1 MHGCLHQLHLGV
13 CLGMG
18 MDNQLRLNAYVCN
31 VPMDCLKIFYLRA
44 KSHREWE
51 WQSARAQRRFAPTPE
66 LETKE
71 DFVARNGVSSCWF
84 WSMKRRF
91 TAETLQISKVSE
103 SLLAA

>member
-1 MHGCLHQLHLGV
+1 MHCSEFHYLKLFRPAYFVRTTQLLPH
-13 CLGMG
+13 
-18 MDNQLRLNAYVCN
+18 
-31 VPMDCLKIFYLRA
+31 
-44 KSHREWE
+44 
-51 WQSARAQRRFAPTPE
+51 PE

-84 WSMKRRF
+84 GSMKRRF